1 MIFNRLDFNINDIV
15 PVLITKSK
23 GITLYGE
30 IIKKSKGGL
39 MHLIKIFLLI
49 VFNLIIIVFMTQN
62 SNEKVDIFFF
72 NYSLSDAYLNV
83 ILLFNLLFGVAAG
96 FIASVF
102 IIISNKSQIKSLQN
116 KNRILTDE
124 LNDLRN
130 VAIDEGIYEAV
141 DEEDY

>member
-1 MIFNRLDFNINDIV
+1 
-15 PVLITKSK
+15 
-23 GITLYGE
+23 
-30 IIKKSKGGL
+30 
-39 MHLIKIFLLI
+39 
-49 VFNLIIIVFMTQN
+49 MTQN

-72 NYSLSDAYLNV
+72 NYSLSGAYLNV
-83 ILLFNLLFGVAAG
+83 VLLFNPLFGVAAG

>member
-1 MIFNRLDFNINDIV
+1 M
-15 PVLITKSK
+15 
-23 GITLYGE
+23 Y
-30 IIKKSKGGL
+30 
-39 MHLIKIFLLI
+39 LIKIFLLI

-72 NYSLSDAYLNV
+72 NYSLSGAYLNV
-83 ILLFNLLFGVAAG
+83 VLLFNLLFGVAAG

-116 KNRILTDE
+116 KNRKLTDE

-130 VAIDEGIYEAV
+130 VAIDEDIYEIV

>member
-1 MIFNRLDFNINDIV
+1 
-15 PVLITKSK
+15 
-23 GITLYGE
+23 
-30 IIKKSKGGL
+30 

-102 IIISNKSQIKSLQN
+102 IIISNKSKIKSLQN

-130 VAIDEGIYEAV
+130 VAIDEGIYEAD

>member
-1 MIFNRLDFNINDIV
+1 
-15 PVLITKSK
+15 
-23 GITLYGE
+23 
-30 IIKKSKGGL
+30 

-72 NYSLSDAYLNV
+72 SYSLSDAYLNV

-102 IIISNKSQIKSLQN
+102 IVISNKSQIKNLQN

>member
-1 MIFNRLDFNINDIV
+1 
-15 PVLITKSK
+15 
-23 GITLYGE
+23 
-30 IIKKSKGGL
+30 

-72 NYSLSDAYLNV
+72 SYSLSGAYLNV
-83 ILLFNLLFGVAAG
+83 VLLFNLLFGVVAG

-102 IIISNKSQIKSLQN
+102 IIFSNKSQIKSLKN

-130 VAIDEGIYEAV
+130 VAIDEGIYDTV

>member
-1 MIFNRLDFNINDIV
+1 
-15 PVLITKSK
+15 
-23 GITLYGE
+23 
-30 IIKKSKGGL
+30 

-130 VAIDEGIYEAV
+130 VAIDEDIYEIV
-141 DEEDY
+141 DEKDY